1 MIQSIAQV
9 ATTIIS
15 LYMMIIFIR
24 IVMTWFSGMSYGKAY
39 LFLCS
44 LTDPY
49 LNWFRHNL
57 PVQFGGLDFSAVFG
71 ILILGLLNN
80 VLAQIAATG
89 SISVASLLAMVVF
102 MLWGLVRFFFMIFL
116 IIGIVRLVG
125 LVFNLDHR
133 GRFWGSIEQVIN
145 PVLGMVVRPF
155 LRGRFTGYRESL
167 MIYCAVLL
175 GGLLAGQVAV
185 SLLITG
191 IRMIPF

>member
-24 IVMTWFSGMSYGKAY
+24 IVMTWFSGMNYGKAY
-39 LFLCS
+39 LFLRS
-44 LTDPY
+44 ITDPY
-49 LNWFRHNL
+49 LDWFRHNL

-89 SISVASLLAMVVF
+89 TITLASLLAMVVF
-102 MLWGLVRFFFMIFL
+102 MLWGLVRFFFVIFL
-116 IIGIVRLVG
+116 IIGVIRLVG
-125 LVFNLDHR
+125 IVFNLDHR
-133 GRFWGSIEQVIN
+133 GRFWGPLEQVIN
-145 PVLGMVVRPF
+145 PLLGMVVRPF

-175 GGLLAGQVAV
+175 GGLLAGQLAV
-185 SLLITG
+185 TLLITG
-191 IRMIPF
+191 IGMIPF